1 MIFVALGTMITV
13 ADGPDRGTCREAL
26 LVFLAGFAVA
36 LGMVL
41 WGFRTQSLVQDPVNG
56 IDPYHFGAIGSSL
69 ARGEGFAAY
78 GVVLN
83 RRSPLYP
90 FLIAGIYYFFGEHP
104 FLVQL
109 VQCACFAGTCAL
121 VYDAGRRVFTRRTG
135 LIAAAAS
142 MLHPL
147 LLRYVAD
154 LHLET
159 LLTFVVTLMVWCS
172 VRLYQRPSAGRAA
185 AFGVAAGAATL
196 TKAVV
201 LLYPAVFLAAWWGIS
216 LRAHART
223 VRPRVALAAILALS
237 MTAVILPWTWRNYRA
252 THGRFVLVTTGVNDA
267 FLRGLIFSKSDYAL
281 LRRPPYTDAENES
294 NAWFRSLAA
303 AEGTVW
309 ERDDLETE
317 QILGR
322 EVRRQIRD
330 APDKV
335 IRKIIVGLFTFW
347 YEMTSRINSII
358 TGACALITWVFVLI
372 AVPRARREQRP
383 LWLFVLPAV
392 YLNLLLAVLLALG
405 RYSAPV
411 TPALLCAAAYGA
423 DGVLERLGWTRTP

>member
-1 MIFVALGTMITV
+1 VG
-13 ADGPDRGTCREAL
+13 REAV

-36 LGMVL
+36 LSMVL
-41 WGFRTQSLVQDPVNG
+41 WGFHSQSLVQDPFNKL
-56 IDPYHFGAIGSSL
+56 DPYHFGAMGSSL

-78 GVVLN
+78 GVVLD
-83 RRSPLYP
+83 RKSPLYP
-90 FLIAGIYYFFGEHP
+90 LLIGGIYYLFGEHS
-104 FLVQL
+104 FLVKL
-109 VQCACFAGTCAL
+109 VQCLCFAATCAL
-121 VYDAGRRVFTRRTG
+121 VYDAGRRVFNRRTG
-135 LIAAAAS
+135 LIAATAS

-154 LHLET
+154 LQLET
-159 LLTFVVTLMVWCS
+159 LLTFLVTLMVWCS

-185 AFGVAAGAATL
+185 AFGFAAGAATL

-201 LLYPAVFLAAWWGIS
+201 LLYPAVFLAAWWAIS
-216 LRAHART
+216 FRERART
-223 VRPRVALAAILALS
+223 VRPRLALAAILALS
-237 MTAVILPWTWRNYRA
+237 MAAVILPWTWRNYRA
-252 THGRFVLVTTGVNDA
+252 THGRFVLVTTGANDA
-267 FLRGLIFSKSDYAL
+267 FLRGLIFSKTDYAL

-309 ERDDLETE
+309 QRDDLETD

-322 EVRRQIRD
+322 EVHRQISN
-330 APDKV
+330 APAKV
-335 IRKIIVGLFTFW
+335 IRKTVVGLFTFW
-347 YEMTSRINSII
+347 YEMTSRTNSII
-358 TGACALITWVFVLI
+358 TGGCALITWMFVLI
-372 AVPRARREQRP
+372 AVPRAWREQRA

-405 RYSAPV
+405 RYSAPI

-423 DGVLERLGWTRTP
+423 DGVLERLGWTARHG